1 MSVGDSS
8 MMILQQSL
16 KMGTV
21 VIRTR
26 TEKRYVQMGSAI
38 FQSGLITM
46 MIAAAMTPMLY
57 TMSPII

>member
-1 MSVGDSS
+1 